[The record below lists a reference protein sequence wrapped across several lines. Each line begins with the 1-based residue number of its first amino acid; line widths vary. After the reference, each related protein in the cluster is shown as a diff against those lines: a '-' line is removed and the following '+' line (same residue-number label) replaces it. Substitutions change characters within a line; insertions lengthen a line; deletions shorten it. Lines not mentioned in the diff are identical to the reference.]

1 MSLYVLEGLRP
12 WVIQRVSA
20 VYIILFTLYVVYC
33 LATADTGNGTVAS
46 DFIAWQGWM
55 FSPFNTTAVG
65 IFVIALLFHAWIG
78 MRDVVLDYVHNIMLK
93 IFIFGVLIGILLAS
107 GLWVFRVLLLSVV
120 N

>member
-20 VYIILFTLYVVYC
+20 VYIILFSFYIIYC
-33 LATADTGNGTVAS
+33 LASNNIDTASSLSAFENWRNWL
-46 DFIAWQGWM
+46 FN
-55 FSPFNTTAVG
+55 PFNTTVVG

-93 IFIFGVLIGILLAS
+93 IFVFGILIGVLLGS
-107 GLWVFRVLLLSVV
+107 GLWIFRVLLLSVV
-120 N
+120 S